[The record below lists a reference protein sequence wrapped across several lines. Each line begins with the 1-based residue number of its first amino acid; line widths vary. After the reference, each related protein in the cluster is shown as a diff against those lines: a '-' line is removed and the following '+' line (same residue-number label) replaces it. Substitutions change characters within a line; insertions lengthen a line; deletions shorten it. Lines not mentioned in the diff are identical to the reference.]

1 MDELPDPIAE
11 DLPTLLRQMR
21 ALLDRHQHQRV
32 RELLVP
38 ALPRAEGATIQL
50 RHDLQLVAGEAA
62 FARNDYA
69 TARHHAEE
77 ALRLARAAGDRTRE
91 LLARGWAGAALT
103 QQSHYSE
110 ALPHLHSAI
119 DGLRALGL
127 EPLASRA
134 LNYLAVTQEELG
146 DAPAAL
152 STYERSAAMA
162 RLAGDADMLGR
173 ALSNLGEAYV
183 TLRQPG
189 KAQPLLEEALSVVEP
204 RGDLV
209 NVAWCR
215 LAQARLALDA
225 GDEPQALALLEQA
238 LGPAEQ
244 SGAGRALGEVLRELG
259 SLQARRGEKQSAV
272 WQLGRALELFSGS
285 RIGREIFRTH
295 LALADAH
302 ERFGEP
308 TEALRH
314 HRLYA
319 QVRAEVQG
327 ELGRAQLATLA
338 ARHQL
343 EQARAQQE
351 IARLRNVELAEANA
365 RLAQQAQELQELSR
379 KDPLTGLFNRRSLAE
394 RLADEFDRA
403 RRYGSQ
409 LSVAMM
415 DVDHFKDINDKW
427 AHIAGD
433 EVLRRLGDLLVSVLR
448 KVDVVARYGG
458 DEVAIVLPETTHA
471 AALVACEKL
480 RAAVEAAQWEG
491 VAPGLKITVSI
502 GVASGTDFASG
513 ERMLMAADA
522 RLLQAKQAGRNRVVG

>member
-1 MDELPDPIAE
+1 MNELPATAE
-11 DLPTLLRQMR
+11 DLPALLRQLR
-21 ALLDRHQHQRV
+21 ALLDRHQHQRAS
-32 RELLVP
+32 ELLIP
-38 ALPRAEGATIQL
+38 ALLRAEGASSQVQ
-50 RHDLQLVAGEAA
+50 HDLHLLAGEAA

-69 TARHHAEE
+69 KARDHAEE
-77 ALRLARAAGDRTRE
+77 GLRLARAAGDRTRE

-103 QQSHYSE
+103 QQSRYSE

-134 LNYLAVTQEELG
+134 LNYLAVTHEELG

-152 STYERSAAMA
+152 TAYARSASMA
-162 RLAGDADMLGR
+162 RLANDPDMLGR
-173 ALSNLGEAYV
+173 ALSNLGDAYV

-189 KAQPLLEEALSVVEP
+189 KAGPLLQEALVVVEH

-209 NVAWCR
+209 LIAWCR
-215 LAQARLALDA
+215 LALARLELDA
-225 GDEPQALALLEQA
+225 GNQAQAQALLEQA

-244 SGAGRALGEVLRELG
+244 SGAGRTLGEVLRELG
-259 SLQARRGEKQSAV
+259 SLQARRGEKALGVQ
-272 WQLGRALELFSGS
+272 QLGRALELFSGQ
-285 RIGREIFRTH
+285 RINREVFRTH

-302 ERFGEP
+302 EHFGDHA
-308 TEALRH
+308 EALRH

-319 QVRAEVQG
+319 QVRAEVLD

-351 IARLRNVELAEANA
+351 IERLRNVELAEANA
-365 RLAQQAQELQELSR
+365 RLAQQAKELQELSR

-409 LSVAMM
+409 LAVAMI
-415 DVDHFKDINDKW
+415 DVDHFKSINDNW
-427 AHIAGD
+427 THTAGD
-433 EVLRRLGDLLVSVLR
+433 EVLRRLGDLFVSVLR

-458 DEVAIVLPETTHA
+458 DELVILLPETTHA

-480 RAAVEAAQWEG
+480 RAAVEEAHWEG
-491 VAPGLKITVSI
+491 VAAGLKVTISI
-502 GVASGTDFASG
+502 GVASGTEFASG
-513 ERMLMAADA
+513 ERLLMAADA
-522 RLLQAKQAGRNRVVG
+522 KLLQAKQAGRNRVAG